1 MNTDHAV
8 SVRFQSHLFGVTAA
22 LGLLTLTCALSV
34 RAAAPSSVAPQSGPP
49 AAMPMAGRGMMDGRA
64 AMPSMPAT
72 QSGTMPSGGMMNAD
86 KMNNLGAM
94 IKNMSAMMD
103 NMSTMMATA
112 PNTGKND
119 VMPMSDMAR
128 MSGMMKDM
136 SDMMHLM
143 GAMGS
148 GSDKADVSGGMGG
161 MCSCCEKMMGGMDM
175 MGGVSAPSKTETKP
189 APQPVDTKAATV
201 APDATDHTAHH

>member
-1 MNTDHAV
+1 MNTDHA
-8 SVRFQSHLFGVTAA
+8 SSDRFQSHLLGVTAA

-34 RAAAPSSVAPQSGPP
+34 RAADSSSAASQASPP
-49 AAMPMAGRGMMDGRA
+49 AAMPMAGRGMMKGGA
-64 AMPSMPAT
+64 AIPSMPAT

-86 KMNNLGAM
+86 QVNNLGAM
-94 IKNMSAMMD
+94 MKNMGAMMD
-103 NMSTMMATA
+103 KMSTIMATA
-112 PNTGKND
+112 PTTGKDD
-119 VMPMSDMAR
+119 VMPMADMTR

-148 GSDKADVSGGMGG
+148 GSDKAEVSGGMGG

-175 MGGVSAPSKTETKP
+175 MGGVSGTSKTANKP
-189 APQPVDTKAATV
+189 APQPDDAKAATV
-201 APDATDHTAHH
+201 APDTTDHTAHH